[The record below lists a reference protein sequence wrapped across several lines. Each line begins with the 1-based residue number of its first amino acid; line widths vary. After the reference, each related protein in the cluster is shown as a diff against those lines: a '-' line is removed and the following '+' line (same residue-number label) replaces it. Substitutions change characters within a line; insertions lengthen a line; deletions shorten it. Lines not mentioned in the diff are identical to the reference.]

1 MIGERRA
8 RYAGYGTREL
18 FVDGREPKLVLV
30 HGFGHPADCWRP
42 VLQRCE
48 RTGQAAVAPDLPG
61 FGAADALAPGPLIPQ
76 LVRFLDAAVRHHAGN
91 ESVVLAGNSLGAVT
105 AVQLLDSVPG
115 VPVSGL
121 VALDMAGAHWA
132 PLVRAVGRGNWTL
145 LRLLAALPAPT
156 RLRVRVAD
164 VCAGVLL
171 YGDRRAVDP
180 ELVRHLSSQ
189 IGNAVSANG
198 LIEVGIRFKRE
209 AESLSPPTRIDCPTV
224 IIHGRRDRLVA
235 PATSRALHAAIPGSR
250 LLTLAG
256 IGHCPHLDAPD
267 TVTALALDLAT
278 AAGRSE
284 TA

>member
-8 RYAGYGTREL
+8 RYAGFGTREL
-18 FVDGREPKLVLV
+18 FVDGRGPKLVLV

-48 RTGQAAVAPDLPG
+48 RAGQAAVALDLPG
-61 FGAADALAPGPLIPQ
+61 FGAADALAPGLLIPQ
-76 LVRFLDAAVRHHAGN
+76 LVRFLDAAVRHHAGSG
-91 ESVVLAGNSLGAVT
+91 SVVLVGNSLGAVT

-121 VALDMAGAHWA
+121 VALDMAGEHWA
-132 PLVRAVGRGNWTL
+132 PLVRAVARGNWTL
-145 LRLLAALPAPT
+145 LRLLAALPAPM
-156 RLRVRVAD
+156 RLRIRVAD
-164 VCAGVLL
+164 VFAGMML
-171 YGDRRAVDP
+171 YGDRRALDP

-189 IGNAVSANG
+189 IGRTVSANG
-198 LIEVGIRFKRE
+198 LIEVGILFKKE
-209 AESLSPPTRIDCPTV
+209 AESLPLPNRIDCPTV
-224 IIHGRRDRLVA
+224 IVHGRKDRLVA

-250 LLTLAG
+250 FLTLDG

-267 TVTALALDLAT
+267 TVTALALDLAS